1 MEGDE
6 QHWLTEFL
14 TDILPTLSLDP
25 ETYCPYITG
34 CVDTFENQDELD
46 EIIELCRASSESHS
60 DNEEVWVQL
69 KADILVKHEEF
80 KQMVKKRKEQELEEL
95 NQEEAKKKLEELQE
109 IQKIEEQKKRDAEER
124 ELRRKQMDPAQR
136 ALLEQYAYD
145 QSEAYDNEGNLIENN
160 TNEDAEEPVNNRQL
174 AEQMRQEK
182 TQQMRTKSSTSK
194 KEEQM
199 KTKNA
204 KIEKMKQKE
213 ERQKR
218 AQKGERKR

>member
-1 MEGDE
+1 MAEDE
-6 QHWLTEFL
+6 QHWLSEFL
-14 TDILPTLSLDP
+14 TEILPTLSLDP

-34 CVDTFENQDELD
+34 CIDTFENEDELD
-46 EIIELCRASSESHS
+46 EIIELCRASSETHS

-69 KADILVKHEEF
+69 KADILAKHEEF
-80 KQMVKKRKEQELEEL
+80 KLVLKKRQEQELEEL
-95 NQEEAKKKLEELQE
+95 NQEEAKKKLEELKE
-109 IQKIEEQKKRDAEER
+109 IQEIEEQRKRDAAER

-136 ALLEQYAYD
+136 AFIEQYAYD
-145 QSEAYDNEGNLIENN
+145 ESEAYDNEGKLIENN
-160 TNEDAEEPVNNRQL
+160 ASADAEEAVSNRQV

-218 AQKGERKR
+218 AQKGERRR

>member
-1 MEGDE
+1 
-6 QHWLTEFL
+6 
-14 TDILPTLSLDP
+14 
-25 ETYCPYITG
+25 
-34 CVDTFENQDELD
+34 
-46 EIIELCRASSESHS
+46 
-60 DNEEVWVQL
+60 
-69 KADILVKHEEF
+69 
-80 KQMVKKRKEQELEEL
+80 
-95 NQEEAKKKLEELQE
+95 
-109 IQKIEEQKKRDAEER
+109 
-124 ELRRKQMDPAQR
+124 MDPAQR

>member
-1 MEGDE
+1 MAEDE

-14 TDILPTLSLDP
+14 TEVLPTLSLDP

-34 CVDTFENQDELD
+34 CVDTFEDEDELD
-46 EIIELCRASSESHS
+46 EIIELCRASSETHS
-60 DNEEVWVQL
+60 DNEDVWVQL
-69 KADILVKHEEF
+69 KADILAKHEEF
-80 KQMVKKRKEQELEEL
+80 KVVLKKRQEQEMEKI
-95 NQEEAKKKLEELQE
+95 NQEEANKKLEELKE
-109 IQKIEEQKKRDAEER
+109 IQKIEEKRKRDAEER
-124 ELRRKQMDPAQR
+124 ELRRKQMDPSQR
-136 ALLEQYAYD
+136 AFIEQYAYD
-145 QSEAYDNEGNLIENN
+145 QSEAYDNEGKLIENKN
-160 TNEDAEEPVNNRQL
+160 DGGAEEVVTNRQV

-199 KTKNA
+199 KTKNV

-218 AQKGERKR
+218 AQKGERRR